1 MHQKAFFPD
10 VSFWSASTFW
20 ERNTIFIYPGLC
32 LFFGET
38 CTFETPFVQWAAR
51 WSNLVW
57 FPSTQYLTTTP
68 FLGGFCLKLTWYR
81 RRTSRGSSPGLGE
94 LEPFP
99 CSASRTVWPPW
110 MIEILGEGRTRSSKM
125 NSSPKFSE
133 RISSQKFHLG
143 LYFSTIESNSETPF
157 FFKL

>member
-1 MHQKAFFPD
+1 MHQKRAPQHFGKGFWILFSYTLRTSLVF
-10 VSFWSASTFW
+10 VS
-20 ERNTIFIYPGLC
+20 
-32 LFFGET
+32 FFGET
-38 CTFETPFVQWAAR
+38 CTVETPFVQCAAR
-51 WSNLVW
+51 WSKLVW

-143 LYFSTIESNSETPF
+143 LYFSTIESNTLSGTPF
-157 FFKL
+157 FVKL